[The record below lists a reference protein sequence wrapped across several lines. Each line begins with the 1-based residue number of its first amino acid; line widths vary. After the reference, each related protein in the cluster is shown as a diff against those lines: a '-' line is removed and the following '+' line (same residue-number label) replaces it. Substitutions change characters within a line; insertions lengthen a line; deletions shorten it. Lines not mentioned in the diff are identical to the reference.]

1 MLHKQKQEEEAAHMT
16 MGVIMKNK
24 NTWLIGIGLGI
35 LWMTTIGLVSNF
47 VPRLIM
53 VGVSQQ
59 FAVSMLT
66 IAAVVGIVGS
76 YFWGWLD
83 QKFST
88 KTASIIYGVWYLIAL
103 LLMIF
108 HNGSMV
114 MTGLV
119 VIFVGCGIGGIGN
132 LIPSMIGTCFGRF
145 GFIKA
150 NRVIAPLNTV
160 IRSTALVVIGAVGT
174 MNLTRAYWIFF
185 VCSVIAIIL
194 VAMIKQ
200 PKRD

>member
-1 MLHKQKQEEEAAHMT
+1 
-16 MGVIMKNK
+16 
-24 NTWLIGIGLGI
+24 
-35 LWMTTIGLVSNF
+35 MTTIGLVSNF

-88 KTASIIYGVWYLIAL
+88 RTASIIYGVWYLIAL

-150 NRVIAPLNTV
+150 NQSILGHIA
-160 IRSTALVVIGAVGT
+160 
-174 MNLTRAYWIFF
+174 
-185 VCSVIAIIL
+185 
-194 VAMIKQ
+194 
-200 PKRD
+200 